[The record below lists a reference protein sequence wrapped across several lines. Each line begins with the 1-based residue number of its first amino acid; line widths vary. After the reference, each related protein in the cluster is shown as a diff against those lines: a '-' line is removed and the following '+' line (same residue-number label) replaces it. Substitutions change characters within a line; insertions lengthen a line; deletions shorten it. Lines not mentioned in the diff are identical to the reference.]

1 VVRVLVRDQ
10 DRIGADGGFALAEAA
25 RVDDQDP
32 LLTSFGRLVEAYS
45 AIERWLGS
53 ALETEC
59 GIAHTWFEVL
69 LRLDRSDEQ
78 QLTMGALAAQVALTS
93 GGVTRLSDRMIEA
106 GLVER
111 RPSPT
116 DRRVAF
122 IALTPSGRDK
132 IEHAAT
138 VVSRELRSAFGG
150 LRAAELRN
158 LDALLDRLRDDHDP
172 PRTG

>member
-1 VVRVLVRDQ
+1 MPDSTPVH
-10 DRIGADGGFALAEAA
+10 
-25 RVDDQDP
+25 DP
-32 LLTSFGRLVEAYS
+32 LLTSFGRIVEAYS
-45 AIERWLGS
+45 AIERRLGS
-53 ALETEC
+53 ALESEC

-69 LRLDRSDEQ
+69 LRLARSEDE

-111 RPSPT
+111 RLCPT

-122 IALTPSGRDK
+122 IALTQEGRDK
-132 IEHAAT
+132 IEHAAI

-150 LRAAELRN
+150 FRAAELRT
-158 LDALLDRLRDDHDP
+158 LDTLLDRLRDHDSRLTEWVVP
-172 PRTG
+172 SLPEPAV